1 MSAADAEWPESPVV
15 SRDEAPP
22 ELAPLEGL
30 NGAATPLR
38 AAIARARSARSVNGD
53 RKEAISAERDRNAEQ
68 AADAG
73 ADPHQWEKMLGERK
87 SLLISQRSRSCTPAR
102 PRTIDCIQQQQ
113 QKLDCSLEAREQELQ
128 AGARFL
134 AGPDASSSATEAT
147 VTARQGQ
154 HIADVR
160 ASSLTAHSHELELQA
175 VLDTVVEQENQL
187 VMQRQ
192 QLEEEKNA
200 RAELQAKLA
209 AAKKHTST
217 LEKTNQFLV
226 GSRCECI
233 PLRVARWASAA
244 QAGSGSDAV
253 DFHSTLASQ
262 LTRSLHARES
272 ALETGACLRCDL
284 AVCTERLGDYDGWVR
299 R

>member
-1 MSAADAEWPESPVV
+1 MSAADAAWPESPVV

-22 ELAPLEGL
+22 ELAPLECL

-38 AAIARARSARSVNGD
+38 AAIARARLARSVKGD
-53 RKEAISAERDRNAEQ
+53 RKEAISAERDPHAEQ
-68 AADAG
+68 TADAG
-73 ADPHQWEKMLGERK
+73 TDPLQWEKMLGEKK
-87 SLLISQRSRSCTPAR
+87 SLLIPRRSRSCTPGR

-128 AGARFL
+128 AVARFL
-134 AGPDASSSATEAT
+134 AEPASSFVTEAT
-147 VTARQGQ
+147 FTARQGQ
-154 HIADVR
+154 QVADVR
-160 ASSLTAHSHELELQA
+160 ASSLTADSHEQELQA
-175 VLDTVVEQENQL
+175 VLETVVEQKNQL

-192 QLEEEKNA
+192 QLEEEKSA

-253 DFHSTLASQ
+253 DVHSTLASQ

-272 ALETGACLRCDL
+272 ALETGAYLRCDL
-284 AVCTERLGDYDGWVR
+284 AVCTRGL
-299 R
+299 

>member
-128 AGARFL
+128 AVARFL
-134 AGPDASSSATEAT
+134 AEPASSFVTEAT
-147 VTARQGQ
+147 FTARQGQ
-154 HIADVR
+154 QVADVR
-160 ASSLTAHSHELELQA
+160 ASSLTADSHEQELQA
-175 VLDTVVEQENQL
+175 VLETVVEQKNQL

-192 QLEEEKNA
+192 QLEEEKSA

-253 DFHSTLASQ
+253 DVHSTLASQ

-272 ALETGACLRCDL
+272 ALETGAYLRCDL
-284 AVCTERLGDYDGWVR
+284 AVCTRGL
-299 R
+299 